1 MCVTVTVTRFVT
13 YVLVRL
19 FRPNVTDLIRN
30 SNCESRE
37 HFSKSVFHGGTSR
50 ETCMFDAYV

>member
-1 MCVTVTVTRFVT
+1 MCVTVTVTLFVT

-19 FRPNVTDLIRN
+19 FRPNVTDLARN

-37 HFSKSVFHGGTSR
+37 PFSKTAFQGGTSR
-50 ETCMFDAYV
+50 ETCMFGFSP